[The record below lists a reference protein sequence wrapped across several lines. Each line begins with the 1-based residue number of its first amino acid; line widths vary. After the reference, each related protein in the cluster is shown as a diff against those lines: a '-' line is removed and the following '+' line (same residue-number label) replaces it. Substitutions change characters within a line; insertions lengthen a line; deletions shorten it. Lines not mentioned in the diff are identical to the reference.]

1 MALVAT
7 IVDGKVISIQ
17 SHISG
22 SKLLASDKRIIPTHL
37 ADKPLDELKVVDGR
51 IVEKSEAEKQQAI
64 LARRW
69 VAVRVVRNSLLDQTD
84 FESHKAF
91 EGVASKNWPEI
102 KQRRQT
108 LRDIPQ
114 DYADDI
120 DTAERI
126 LGMKET

>member
-22 SKLLASDKRIIPTHL
+22 SQLLASDKQIIPTYL
-37 ADKPLDELKVVDGR
+37 ADKPLDEFKVVDGI
-51 IVEKSEAEKQQAI
+51 IVEKNKEEKQQA
-64 LARRW
+64 LMDRRW
-69 VAVRVVRNSLLDQTD
+69 AAVRVVRNSLLDQTD

-91 EGVASKNWPEI
+91 EGVGSKDWPQI
-102 KQRRQT
+102 KEHRQM

-120 DTAERI
+120 DTAEAV
-126 LGMKET
+126 LGMKEV